1 MKVRNVQV
9 LIKTEDKD
17 LEERLKEMVSKIG
30 ARMVETE
37 NLSKDELKKIDLLI
51 IDTREMEYESMFE
64 FIGEIRKLNN
74 KIKIMWLTCKDNIKS
89 SLLAMKVGV
98 TEEVFFPIDVKT
110 LKNKIKILLEVS
122 QKEKREHQSMLK
134 MEKIDFV

>member
-17 LEERLKEMVSKIG
+17 LEERLKEMIIKIG
-30 ARMVETE
+30 AKVVETE
-37 NLSKDELKKIDLLI
+37 NLSKDEFKKIELLI

-110 LKNKIKILLEVS
+110 LKNKIKVLLEVS

>member
-17 LEERLKEMVSKIG
+17 LEERLKKLVIKIG
-30 ARMVETE
+30 ARVVETE

-110 LKNKIKILLEVS
+110 LKSKIKVLLELS
-122 QKEKREHQSMLK
+122 QREKRE
-134 MEKIDFV
+134 

>member
-17 LEERLKEMVSKIG
+17 LEERLKEMIIKIG
-30 ARMVETE
+30 AKVVETE
-37 NLSKDELKKIDLLI
+37 NLSKDEFKKIELLI

-64 FIGEIRKLNN
+64 FISEIRKLNH

-110 LKNKIKILLEVS
+110 LKNKIKVLLELS
-122 QKEKREHQSMLK
+122 QREKREQTRAC
-134 MEKIDFV
+134 

>member
-17 LEERLKEMVSKIG
+17 LEERLKEMIIKIG
-30 ARMVETE
+30 AKVVETE
-37 NLSKDELKKIDLLI
+37 NLSKDEFKKIELLI

-64 FIGEIRKLNN
+64 FISEIRKLNH

-110 LKNKIKILLEVS
+110 LKSKIKVLLELS
-122 QKEKREHQSMLK
+122 QREKRE
-134 MEKIDFV
+134 

>member
-30 ARMVETE
+30 ARVVETE

-64 FIGEIRKLNN
+64 FIGEIRKLNH

>member
-30 ARMVETE
+30 ARVVETE

>member
-30 ARMVETE
+30 ARVVETE

-110 LKNKIKILLEVS
+110 LKSKIKVLLELS
-122 QKEKREHQSMLK
+122 QREKRE
-134 MEKIDFV
+134 

>member
-30 ARMVETE
+30 ARVVETE

-110 LKNKIKILLEVS
+110 LKNKIKVLLELS
-122 QKEKREHQSMLK
+122 QREKREQTRAC
-134 MEKIDFV
+134 

>member
-110 LKNKIKILLEVS
+110 LKNKIKVLLELS
-122 QKEKREHQSMLK
+122 QREKREQTRAC
-134 MEKIDFV
+134 

>member
-30 ARMVETE
+30 ARVVETE

-110 LKNKIKILLEVS
+110 LKNKIKVLLELS
-122 QKEKREHQSMLK
+122 QREKRE
-134 MEKIDFV
+134 